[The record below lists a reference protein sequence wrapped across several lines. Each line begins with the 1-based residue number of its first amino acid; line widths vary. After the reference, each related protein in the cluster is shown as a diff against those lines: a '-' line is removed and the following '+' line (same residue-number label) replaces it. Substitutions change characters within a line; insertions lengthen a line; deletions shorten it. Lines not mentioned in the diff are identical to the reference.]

1 MVDLGLRMLLHDR
14 TRFLITVSG
23 VAFSVALV
31 LSQIGLFNGLIDN
44 AALTVRH
51 ASADLWVTS
60 RNTANVDFPQ
70 TYPESTVDRIRSV
83 PGVARADNLI
93 VTYLNLALPSGAQE
107 STIVY
112 ALKDFKAW
120 NLPWSLKDG
129 DVEDLRRGRFLI
141 MDEKA
146 QRRFGAFR
154 TGDYREVLETRMKIV
169 GQSQGALSFTTTPIS
184 FMDYDL
190 AQSLQPTL
198 LSGRTTYTLVKAAPG
213 ADLQAVQAELR
224 KRLPYNDVHLREDWV
239 KKSES
244 YWIINTGIGMNA
256 YLTVFLGCLVALVVV
271 AQTLYTSTMEHLK
284 EFGTVKAIGG
294 SNADIYRILA
304 RQAAIAAVHGFVV
317 GTAMAF
323 ALVPLAAKAD
333 LKLIM
338 PLPFVASVGLGTLL
352 LCLGAAL
359 LSFRKVA
366 AIDPGLV
373 FRS

>member
-1 MVDLGLRMLLHDR
+1 MVDLSLRMMLHDR
-14 TRFLITVSG
+14 IRFLITISG

-31 LSQIGLFNGLIDN
+31 LSQVGLFKGLIDN
-44 AALTVRH
+44 AALTIRH
-51 ASADLWVTS
+51 ANADLWVTS
-60 RNTANVDFPQ
+60 HNTANVDFPQ
-70 TYPESTVDRIRSV
+70 TYPESTVDRVRSI

-107 STIVY
+107 STIAY

-120 NLPWSLKDG
+120 NLPWDMREG
-129 DVEDLRRGRFLI
+129 DLSDLRRGRFLI

-146 QRRFGAFR
+146 QRRFGPFR

-169 GQSQGALSFTTTPIS
+169 GQSRGALSFTTTPIS
-184 FMDYDL
+184 FMDFDL

-198 LSGRTTYTLVKAAPG
+198 LGGKTTYTLVKLAPG
-213 ADLQAVQAELR
+213 ADARAVQVEIQR
-224 KRLPYNDVHLREDWV
+224 RLPFNDVHTKIEWTR
-239 KKSES
+239 KSEN
-244 YWIINTGIGMNA
+244 YWIVNTGVGLNA
-256 YLTVFLGCLVALVVV
+256 YLTALLGCLVGVVVV

-294 SNADIYRILA
+294 SNGDIYRILT
-304 RQAAIAAVHGFVV
+304 RQAAIAATNGFAV

-333 LKLIM
+333 LKLI
-338 PLPFVASVGLGTLL
+338 LPISLVLIVGAGTLV
-352 LCLGAAL
+352 LCLGAAM

-366 AIDPGLV
+366 GIDPGLV